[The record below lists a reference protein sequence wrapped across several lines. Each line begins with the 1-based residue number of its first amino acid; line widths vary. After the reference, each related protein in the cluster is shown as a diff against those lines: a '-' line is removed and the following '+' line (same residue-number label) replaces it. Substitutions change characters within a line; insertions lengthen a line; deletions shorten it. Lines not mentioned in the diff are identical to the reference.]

1 MTPFSLRGPWEDDVR
16 RRPKIDKLLP
26 GKDTRPFSE
35 PGERSRGIETGNLQ
49 EIAVR
54 TLWDHSWGPKPENMA
69 QNQKHVG
76 FGWLLG
82 RTYYLLI
89 INLLFAG
96 GINRMDLMTLS
107 S

>member
-1 MTPFSLRGPWEDDVR
+1 MPPFSLRGPWEDDVR

-54 TLWDHSWGPKPENMA
+54 TLWDHSRGPKPENIA
-69 QNQKHVG
+69 PKSEK
-76 FGWLLG
+76 
-82 RTYYLLI
+82 
-89 INLLFAG
+89 
-96 GINRMDLMTLS
+96 MDLLS
-107 S
+107 FWAESITY